1 MTPPPHCIV
10 EYIEMVFMYSSTVCR
25 ALTSVKSKCHR
36 TGIPNLSTYGQSRRR
51 TMQGIV
57 QQLKVGADERVGRQ
71 CRQLLPF
78 STEAKLESP
87 VLGVAGAKDH

>member
-1 MTPPPHCIV
+1 
-10 EYIEMVFMYSSTVCR
+10 
-25 ALTSVKSKCHR
+25 
-36 TGIPNLSTYGQSRRR
+36 
-51 TMQGIV
+51 MQGIV